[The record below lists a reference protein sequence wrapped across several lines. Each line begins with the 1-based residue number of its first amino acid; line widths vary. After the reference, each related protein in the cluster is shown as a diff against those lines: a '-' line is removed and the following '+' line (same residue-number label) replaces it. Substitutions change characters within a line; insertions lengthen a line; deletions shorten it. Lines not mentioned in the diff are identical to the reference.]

1 MTPMPLITLKNLSL
15 SYGTPPLLDAV
26 NLQIDANE
34 RVCLLGR
41 NGAGKSTL
49 LRLIN
54 GEIQADDGR
63 ITIAQGIRVAKLNQE
78 VPTDLAGTVN
88 EVVADGLNKAG
99 KLLQRYYHLLHEIT
113 LGHENTMGGGE
124 QLLNQLGECQHQL
137 EAEGGWEISQRLEVV
152 ISKLQLDGDTDFK
165 ALSGGLKRRVLL
177 ARALVNQPDLL
188 LLDEPTNHLDIESI
202 IWLEKFLL
210 DWKGSLLFISHDR
223 VFLQKLA
230 TRIVEIDR
238 GKLTNWPGDYPTYVS
253 RKRKALEDE
262 EKENTLFDKKL
273 AQEEI
278 WIRQGIK
285 ARRTRNEG
293 RVRALEDLRRER
305 AKRRSVAGSANVR
318 IQAADKS
325 GKIVLEADNISYAW
339 DDNSVLQDFSTT
351 IMRGD
356 KVGIIGP
363 NAAGKTTLIRLLL
376 GDLQPQSGTVK
387 SGTKLEV
394 AYFDQHRAVLDEEK
408 SVQDNIADG
417 SDMVNIN
424 GKDRHVISYLRDFLF
439 APDRARQ
446 PVSALS
452 GGERNRLLMARLFS
466 RPSNVLV
473 LDEPTNDLDSDT
485 LDLLEERLIEYPGTV
500 LLISHDRA
508 FLDHV
513 VTSTIVFEGHG
524 EVNEYIGGYEDWL
537 RQSRPPATQTQKTKK
552 NKSGKSGKKPG
563 NFLGKNA
570 NKLSNTERQELGK
583 LPAKLEKLE
592 EQQKRLHERMAQAG
606 FYQQDKAQITRVQQQ
621 LAEFD
626 AELETVFLRWAELE
640 EKANETT

>member
-1 MTPMPLITLKNLSL
+1 MPLITLKNLTL
-15 SYGTPPLLDAV
+15 SFGSPPLLDGV
-26 NLQIDANE
+26 NLQIDAKE

-49 LRLIN
+49 LKLIN
-54 GEIQADDGR
+54 GEIQADDG
-63 ITIAQGIRVAKLNQE
+63 GINIPPGIKVAKLSQE
-78 VPTDLAGTVN
+78 VPTDLDGTIN
-88 EVVADGLNKAG
+88 EVVADGLDKAG
-99 KLLQRYYHLLHEIT
+99 KLLQRYYHLLHELTIDAT
-113 LGHENTMGGGE
+113 DRVLK
-124 QLLNQLGECQHQL
+124 QLGDCQHQL
-137 EAEGGWEISQRLEVV
+137 EAEGGWEISTRLENI
-152 ISKLQLDGDTDFK
+152 ISKLQLDGDIDFN

-177 ARALVNQPDLL
+177 ARALVNEPDLL

-238 GKLTNWPGDYPTYVS
+238 GNLTDWPGDYPTYVI
-253 RKRKALEDE
+253 RKQKSLEDE
-262 EKENTLFDKKL
+262 DKENALFDKKL
-273 AQEEI
+273 AQEEV

-293 RVRALEDLRRER
+293 RVRTLEALRRER
-305 AKRRSVAGSANVR
+305 SARREVSGSAKVQ

-325 GKIVLEADNISYAW
+325 GKIVLEAENISYAW
-339 DDNSVLQDFSTT
+339 DADTAERNQVIHDFSTT

-363 NAAGKTTLIRLLL
+363 NGSGKTTLIRLLL
-376 GDLQPQSGTVK
+376 GQIAPQSGTVK
-387 SGTKLEV
+387 LGTKMEV

-408 SVQDNIADG
+408 TVQDNIADG

-439 APDRARQ
+439 APDRVRQ

-452 GGERNRLLMARLFS
+452 GGERNRLLLARLFS

-485 LDLLEERLIEYPGTV
+485 LDLLEERLTEYPGTV

-513 VTSTIVFEGHG
+513 VTSTIVFEGRG

-537 RQSRPPATQTQKTKK
+537 RQSGASVENHQYAKADKPGKK
-552 NKSGKSGKKPG
+552 GKKPAISNG
-563 NFLGKNA
+563 NSSIS
-570 NKLSNTERQELGK
+570 LSYSERQELGK

-592 EQQKRLHERMAQAG
+592 QQQGLIHEQMAQAD
-606 FYQQDKAQITRVQQQ
+606 FYQQDKADILITQQQ
-621 LAEFD
+621 LAALD
-626 AELETVFLRWAELE
+626 AELEVVSMRWEALE
-640 EKANETT
+640 EKA

>member
-1 MTPMPLITLKNLSL
+1 MLLLTLKNLTL
-15 SYGTPPLLDAV
+15 SFGSPALLEHV
-26 NLQIDANE
+26 NFQISANE

-49 LRLIN
+49 LKLIN
-54 GEIQADDGR
+54 GEIQADEGS
-63 ITIAQGIRVAKLNQE
+63 INIPPGIKVAKLNQE
-78 VPTDLAGTVN
+78 VPADLEGTIN
-88 EVVADGLNKAG
+88 EVVADGLDKAG
-99 KLLQRYYHLLHEIT
+99 KLLQRYYHLLHELSEEAT
-113 LGHENTMGGGE
+113 EKVLR
-124 QLLNQLGECQHQL
+124 QLGDCQHQL
-137 EAEGGWEISQRLEVV
+137 ESEGGWEISSRLENI
-152 ISKLQLDGDTDFK
+152 ISKLQLDGDVEFN

-177 ARALVNQPDLL
+177 ARALVNAPDLL

-210 DWKGSLLFISHDR
+210 GWKGSLLFISHDR

-238 GKLTNWPGDYPTYVS
+238 GKLTDWPGDYPTYVE
-253 RKRKALEDE
+253 RKQKALADE
-262 EKENTLFDKKL
+262 EKENALFDKKL
-273 AQEEI
+273 AQEEV

-293 RVRALEDLRRER
+293 RVRTLEALRRER
-305 AKRRSVAGSANVR
+305 SARREVSGSAKVH
-318 IQAADKS
+318 IQAAEKS

-339 DDNSVLQDFSTT
+339 DAESSARNLVLHDFSTR

-363 NAAGKTTLIRLLL
+363 NGAGKTTLIRLLL
-376 GDLQPQSGTVK
+376 GQIQPQSGTVK
-387 SGTKLEV
+387 LGTKLEV

-408 SVQDNIADG
+408 TVQDNIADG
-417 SDMVNIN
+417 SDIVCIN

-439 APDRARQ
+439 PPDRVRQ
-446 PVSALS
+446 PVKALS
-452 GGERNRLLMARLFS
+452 GGERNRLLLARLFS

-485 LDLLEERLIEYPGTV
+485 LDLLEERLTEYPGTV

-513 VTSTIVFEGHG
+513 VTSTIVFEGRG
-524 EVNEYIGGYEDWL
+524 EVNEYIGGYADWL
-537 RQSRPPATQTQKTKK
+537 RQTRPLVAAGQKSSPDKSKKVAKKPPALP
-552 NKSGKSGKKPG
+552 GK
-563 NFLGKNA
+563 FA
-570 NKLSNTERQELGK
+570 YTLSYSERQELSK

-592 EQQKRLHERMAQAG
+592 QQQRQLHLRMADAD
-606 FYQQDKAQITRVQQQ
+606 FYQQEKAEILQTQQQ
-621 LAEFD
+621 LAGLE
-626 AELETVFLRWAELE
+626 AELETAFTRWQELE
-640 EKANETT
+640 EKV

>member
-1 MTPMPLITLKNLSL
+1 MPLLSLKNLSL
-15 SYGTPPLLDAV
+15 SFGSPPLLDAV
-26 NLQIDANE
+26 NLHIEANE

-41 NGAGKSTL
+41 NGSGKSTL

-54 GEIQADDGR
+54 GEIQADEGS
-63 ITIAQGIRVAKLNQE
+63 IGIPPGTRVAKLNQE
-78 VPTDLAGTVN
+78 VPANLDGTIN
-88 EVVADGLNKAG
+88 EVVAQGLNKAG
-99 KLLQRYYHLLHEIT
+99 KLLQRYYHLLHELT
-113 LGHENTMGGGE
+113 LGQETGTDEGE
-124 QLLNQLGECQHQL
+124 QLLQQLGECQHQL
-137 EAEGGWEISQRLEVV
+137 EAEGGWEISQRMEAV
-152 ISKLQLDGDTDFK
+152 ISKLQLDGEIDFN

-238 GKLTNWPGDYPTYVS
+238 GKLTDWPGDYPTYLS
-253 RKRKALEDE
+253 RKQKALEDE
-262 EKENTLFDKKL
+262 EKENALFDKKL
-273 AQEEI
+273 AREEI

-293 RVRALEDLRRER
+293 RVRALEDLRRKR
-305 AKRRSVAGSANVR
+305 AQRRNVAGSANVR

-325 GKIVLEADNISYAW
+325 GKIVLEAENISYAW
-339 DDNSVLQDFSTT
+339 GDDPVLRDFSTT

-356 KVGIIGP
+356 KIGIIGP
-363 NAAGKTTLIRLLL
+363 NGVGKTTLIRLLL
-376 GDLQPQSGTVK
+376 GDLQAQSGKVK
-387 SGTKLEV
+387 TGTKLEV

-417 SDMVNIN
+417 SDMISIN

-439 APDRARQ
+439 APDRVRQ
-446 PVSALS
+446 PVKALS

-473 LDEPTNDLDSDT
+473 LDEPTNDLDADT
-485 LDLLEERLIEYPGTV
+485 LDLLEERLIEYAGTV

-508 FLDHV
+508 FLDNV
-513 VTSTIVFEGHG
+513 VTSTIVFEGNG
-524 EVNEYIGGYEDWL
+524 EVNEYIGGYQDWL
-537 RQSRPPATQTQKTKK
+537 RQTRPPVTETPKMKKDKPTQPGKPAIHA
-552 NKSGKSGKKPG
+552 NKS
-563 NFLGKNA
+563 A
-570 NKLSNTERQELGK
+570 NKLSYTERQELGR

-592 EQQKRLHERMAQAG
+592 QQQQQLHEQMAQAD
-606 FYQQDKAQITRVQQQ
+606 FYRQDKAEITRVQQK
-621 LAEFD
+621 LGEID
-626 AELETVFLRWAELE
+626 AQLETIFLRWEELE
-640 EKANETT
+640 KKAS

>member
-1 MTPMPLITLKNLSL
+1 MPLITLKNLSL

-26 NLQIDANE
+26 NLHIDANE

-54 GEIQADDGR
+54 GEIQADDGS
-63 ITIAQGIRVAKLNQE
+63 ITIAQGFRVAKLNQE
-78 VPTDLAGTVN
+78 VPADLSGTIN
-88 EVVADGLNKAG
+88 EVVADGLNKVG
-99 KLLQRYYHLLHEIT
+99 KQLQRYYHLLHEIT
-113 LGHENTMGGGE
+113 LGHENTMDGGE
-124 QLLNQLGECQHQL
+124 QLLKQLGECQHQL
-137 EAEGGWEISQRLEVV
+137 EAEGGWEISQRLEVI
-152 ISKLQLDGDTDFK
+152 ISKLQLDGDIDFK
-165 ALSGGLKRRVLL
+165 DLSGGLKRRVLL
-177 ARALVNQPDLL
+177 ARALVNRPDLL
-188 LLDEPTNHLDIESI
+188 LLDEPTNHLDIDSI

-210 DWKGSLLFISHDR
+210 DWQGSLLFISHDR
-223 VFLQKLA
+223 VFVQKLA

-238 GKLTNWPGDYPTYVS
+238 GKLTDWPGDYPTYVS
-253 RKRKALEDE
+253 RKQKVLEDE
-262 EKENTLFDKKL
+262 EKVNTLFDKKL

-305 AKRRSVAGSANVR
+305 AARRSVAGSANVR
-318 IQAADKS
+318 IQAADRS
-325 GKIVLEADNISYAW
+325 GKIVLEIDNISYAW
-339 DDNSVLQDFSTT
+339 DDNRVLQHFSTT

-356 KVGIIGP
+356 KIGIIGP
-363 NAAGKTTLIRLLL
+363 NGAGKTTLIRLLL
-376 GDLQPQSGTVK
+376 GDIQPQSGTVK
-387 SGTKLEV
+387 PGTKLQV

-417 SDMVNIN
+417 SDVVNIN

-439 APDRARQ
+439 APDRVRQ
-446 PVSALS
+446 PVQALS

-500 LLISHDRA
+500 LLITHDRA

-524 EVNEYIGGYEDWL
+524 EVNEYIGGYQDWL
-537 RQSRPPATQTQKTKK
+537 RQSRSTATETQNTKK
-552 NKSGKSGKKPG
+552 NKAGNSGKKPSHVG
-563 NFLGKNA
+563 GKNT
-570 NKLSNTERQELGK
+570 NKLSYTERQELGK

-592 EQQKRLHERMAQAG
+592 QQQKRLHDHMSQAG
-606 FYQQDKAQITRVQQQ
+606 FYQQDKAQITRVQRQ

-626 AELETVFLRWAELE
+626 AELATAFLRWEELE
-640 EKANETT
+640 GKAN